1 MCTFRLSFQ
10 SGRDEWLTCHTPW
23 SWDGL
28 GAWKL
33 GGGLVLLLVDGEED
47 FDVVGRRRM
56 MGSDM
61 FI

>member
-33 GGGLVLLLVDGEED
+33 GGGLFED
-47 FDVVGRRRM
+47 FDAVGRRRL

-61 FI
+61 VI